1 MTTLTISPNVT
12 EQGLIV
18 RECELQ
24 QDAGPEAITGLT
36 SAYIDAKQ
44 AANNWPAP
52 ISGLQVEELVKWFGK
67 LVKPAQNTK
76 GWRQTPVRFAGG
88 NHAINADSVPHAM
101 FMYCE
106 AFAEQRLGDADEA
119 YYHFERIHPFED
131 GNGRVGWLL
140 WLLYHFVLTGE
151 WREALPPEFAVLQTR
166 GYR

>member
-1 MTTLTISPNVT
+1 MTTLTVSPNVT

-24 QDAGPEAITGLT
+24 QDTSPEAITGMT
-36 SAYIDAKQ
+36 RAYMEAKE
-44 AANNWPAP
+44 AANNWPVWV
-52 ISGLQVEELVKWFGK
+52 SGLQVEMLVRLLGSH
-67 LVKPAQNTK
+67 VKPAQNTK
-76 GWRQTPVRFAGG
+76 GWRQTPAWFTTGKL
-88 NHAINADSVPHAM
+88 AINAGSVPHAM
-101 FMYCE
+101 FMYSE
-106 AFAEQRLGDADEA
+106 AFAELRLGDADEA
-119 YYHFERIHPFED
+119 YYHFEQIHPFED